1 LVIGRNASTNYQLPI
16 TDYFFLSILMNNL
29 ILSLDPDNTIPLY
42 RQIYAQIREKILSG
56 DLSAG
61 TPLPASRT
69 LAETYHIARVTVT
82 TAYEQLQVEGF
93 VTAQVGAGT
102 CVAEQLPMPHE
113 PAPFRPSFSKWG
125 RGVASTVRIEQ
136 QTMMPRPEID
146 FGFGRSFP
154 HIFPYDIWRR
164 LLARYL
170 STDDT
175 MLSRYGSVAGFD
187 PLRSA
192 VADYLRRMRGVN
204 CTAEQVV
211 IVSGIQQALD
221 ILARLL
227 LEPGD
232 EVLVETPGYPDAL
245 KLFQLHQ
252 AALTALPVDD
262 EGFPVEKIPKYSQA
276 KFAFVTPSNQFPS
289 GGTMPLE
296 RRLALLQ
303 WAQEHK
309 ALVLEDDYDGELRYS
324 DHPLAAL
331 QGLDNDGRVVY
342 LGTFSKVLFP
352 ALRLGYV
359 VLPSVLLAPFLQ
371 AKQLVDRGAPTL
383 TQAAVA
389 DFITEGHFERHL
401 RRLRKAY
408 GRRRAVLVKALQTH
422 LTGKG
427 QYAHDEA
434 GLHVMVYL
442 NKAYDEG
449 EVVRKA
455 AEAGVGIYPGQS
467 YHVRQAPGPSILL
480 GFSGLDEKDI
490 EEGIRR
496 LANVLDQIMDKQ

>member
-1 LVIGRNASTNYQLPI
+1 MDI
-16 TDYFFLSILMNNL
+16 
-29 ILSLDPDNTIPLY
+29 ILSLNPNNSIPLY
-42 RQIYAQIREKILSG
+42 RQIYNQIREKILSG
-56 DLSAG
+56 DLPAG
-61 TPLPASRT
+61 TPLPASRS
-69 LAETYHIARVTVT
+69 LAGEYHIARVTVT
-82 TAYEQLQVEGF
+82 TAYEQLQAEGF
-93 VTAQVGAGT
+93 ITAQVGAGT
-102 CVAEQLPMPHE
+102 CVADQLPVPHE
-113 PAPFRPSFSKWG
+113 PAVFRPSFSKWG
-125 RGVASTVRIEQ
+125 KGVASSVQITEE
-136 QTMMPRPEID
+136 TTAARPEID

-204 CTAEQVV
+204 CTTEQIV

-227 LEPGD
+227 LEPGN

-245 KLFQLHQ
+245 KLFRLHQ
-252 AALTALPVDD
+252 ATLTALPVDHD
-262 EGFPVEKIPKYSQA
+262 GFPVEKIPKNSQA
-276 KFAFVTPSNQFPS
+276 RFAFVTPSNQFPR

-303 WAQEHK
+303 WAQEHS
-309 ALVLEDDYDGELRYS
+309 ALILEDDYDGELRYT

-331 QGLDNDGRVVY
+331 QGLDQDGRVVY

-359 VLPSVLLAPFLQ
+359 ALPPVLLAPFLQ

-408 GRRRAVLVKALQTH
+408 GRRRKVLVRALQTH
-422 LTGKG
+422 FPGRL
-427 QYAHDEA
+427 QYSDAEA

-442 NKAYDEG
+442 SKSYDEE

-455 AEAGVGIYPGQS
+455 AEAGVGVYPGQS
-467 YHVRQAPGPSILL
+467 YHVKQAPAPSILL
-480 GFSGLDEKDI
+480 GFSGLDEQEI

-496 LANVLDQIMDKQ
+496 LAAVLV

>member
-1 LVIGRNASTNYQLPI
+1 MDI
-16 TDYFFLSILMNNL
+16 
-29 ILSLDPDNTIPLY
+29 ILSLNPNNSIPLY
-42 RQIYAQIREKILSG
+42 RQIYNQIREKILSG
-56 DLSAG
+56 DLPAG
-61 TPLPASRT
+61 TPLPASRS
-69 LAETYHIARVTVT
+69 LAGEYHIARVTVT
-82 TAYEQLQVEGF
+82 TAYEQLQAEGF
-93 VTAQVGAGT
+93 ITSQVGAGT
-102 CVAEQLPMPHE
+102 CVADQLPVPHE
-113 PAPFRPSFSKWG
+113 PAVFQPSFSKWG
-125 RGVASTVRIEQ
+125 KGVASSAQITEE
-136 QTMMPRPEID
+136 TTAARPEID

-204 CTAEQVV
+204 CTTEQIV

-227 LEPGD
+227 LEPGN

-245 KLFQLHQ
+245 KLFRLHQ
-252 AALTALPVDD
+252 ATLTALPVDHD
-262 EGFPVEKIPKYSQA
+262 GFPVEKIPKNSQA
-276 KFAFVTPSNQFPS
+276 RFAFVTPSNQFPR

-303 WAQEHK
+303 WAQEHS
-309 ALVLEDDYDGELRYS
+309 ALILEDDYDGELRYT

-331 QGLDNDGRVVY
+331 QGLDQDGRVVY

-359 VLPSVLLAPFLQ
+359 ALPPVLLAPFLQ

-408 GRRRAVLVKALQTH
+408 GRRRKVLVRALQTH
-422 LTGKG
+422 FPGRL
-427 QYAHDEA
+427 QYSDAEA

-442 NKAYDEG
+442 SKSYDEE

-455 AEAGVGIYPGQS
+455 AEAGVGVYPGQS
-467 YHVRQAPGPSILL
+467 YHVKQAPAPSILL
-480 GFSGLDEKDI
+480 GFSGLDEQEI

-496 LANVLDQIMDKQ
+496 LAAVLV

>member
-1 LVIGRNASTNYQLPI
+1 MTE
-16 TDYFFLSILMNNL
+16 L
-29 ILSLDPDNTIPLY
+29 ILSLDPNSTIPLY
-42 RQIYAQIREKILSG
+42 RQIYAQIREMVLSG
-56 DLSAG
+56 ELPAG
-61 TPLPASRT
+61 SPLPASRT
-69 LAETYHIARVTVT
+69 LAETYHVARVTVT
-82 TAYEQLQVEGF
+82 TAYEQLQAEGF

-102 CVAEQLPMPHE
+102 CVAEHLPVPHE
-113 PAPFRPSFSKWG
+113 AAAFRPTFSRWG
-125 RGVASTVRIEQ
+125 KGVAASDRSVDEPPPT
-136 QTMMPRPEID
+136 RPEID

-175 MLSRYGSVAGFD
+175 MLSRYGSVAGFN

-245 KLFQLHQ
+245 KLFRLHQ
-252 AALTALPVDD
+252 AVLTALPVDD
-262 EGFPVEKIPKYSQA
+262 AGFPVEKIPARSKA
-276 KFAFVTPSNQFPS
+276 RFAFVTPSNQFPK

-303 WAQEHK
+303 WAQEHET
-309 ALVLEDDYDGELRYS
+309 LVLEDDYDGELRYS

-331 QGLDNDGRVVY
+331 QGLDEDGRVVY

-359 VLPSVLLAPFLQ
+359 VVPTVLLAPFLK

-401 RRLRKAY
+401 KRLRKAY
-408 GRRRAVLVKALQTH
+408 GRRRKVLVKALQFH
-422 LTGKG
+422 LSD
-427 QYAHDEA
+427 QIQFLDVAA

-442 NKAYDEG
+442 SKVFDEN
-449 EVVRKA
+449 EVVQKA
-455 AEAGVGIYPGQS
+455 AKAGVGVYPGHS
-467 YHVRQAPGPSILL
+467 YHVNQAPGPSILL

-490 EEGIRR
+490 KEGIER
-496 LANVLDQIMDKQ
+496 LSEVLEEIVSV